1 MFKDIVL
8 VNEIDAHM
16 VTYLPL
22 FTKLCNWNVLCH
34 LAFPII
40 ILFAKNHFNNHIREI
55 KFKKKKKRQLK
66 NITLSLFGNLFL
78 VV

>member
-22 FTKLCNWNVLCH
+22 FTKLCNWNVPCH
-34 LAFPII
+34 LDFPII

-55 KFKKKKKRQLK
+55 KLKKKRQLK